1 MDFESPAQS
10 ENPQQQASNQWSYYQ
25 AKAIREHLYRSQR
38 MILETSLLYRAG
50 SMKPEN
56 KGRIETML
64 QKMAEEEAHYIK
76 EKKEIEQ
83 EAKKFEK
90 LRDLHRSKD
99 LFFEFAEVLLQIAIV
114 MSSISILATSY
125 KVFFHPQFRH
135 FRHFVGYKWLSDDFP
150 LSFLSLILPYC
161 LLCSWFLLIAM
172 NFLYLFFVLV
182 QYFPFL
188 SKIVKKIH
196 QSVNYLT

>member
-1 MDFESPAQS
+1 
-10 ENPQQQASNQWSYYQ
+10 
-25 AKAIREHLYRSQR
+25 
-38 MILETSLLYRAG
+38 
-50 SMKPEN
+50 MKPEN

-99 LFFEFAEVLLQIAIV
+99 PFFEFAEVLLQIAIV

-125 KVFFHPQFRH
+125 KVFYFTLNSAILGTLLAINGFLMIFR
-135 FRHFVGYKWLSDDFP
+135 
-150 LSFLSLILPYC
+150 
-161 LLCSWFLLIAM
+161 
-172 NFLYLFFVLV
+172 
-182 QYFPFL
+182 FPFFHW
-188 SKIVKKIH
+188 SYRIV
-196 QSVNYLT
+196 SFVAGFCL

>member
-1 MDFESPAQS
+1 MARSMDFESPAQS
-10 ENPQQQASNQWSYYQ
+10 ENSSQRKEMLFAQQQASNQWSYYQ
-25 AKAIREHLYRSQR
+25 AKVIREHLYRSQR
-38 MILETSLLYRAG
+38 MILETSLLDRAG

-99 LFFEFAEVLLQIAIV
+99 PFFEFAEVLLQIAIV

-125 KVFFHPQFRH
+125 KVFYFTLNSAILGTLLAINGFLMIFR
-135 FRHFVGYKWLSDDFP
+135 
-150 LSFLSLILPYC
+150 
-161 LLCSWFLLIAM
+161 
-172 NFLYLFFVLV
+172 
-182 QYFPFL
+182 FPFF
-188 SKIVKKIH
+188 H
-196 QSVNYLT
+196 